1 MEGANASANSGN
13 DANTSSGDDGDGD
26 GDGGGRELGAR
37 ASNSGGGGGLSVSR
51 LSVWWSDVGV
61 VRGHLKCML
70 GNKGQLVSR
79 KGFIRAETMAALIEV
94 VRKRF
99 SLPSAARLDLGEV

>member
-26 GDGGGRELGAR
+26 GDGDRGGSELGAR
-37 ASNSGGGGGLSVSR
+37 ASNGGGAGLSVSR

-61 VRGHLKCML
+61 IRGHLKCML

-79 KGFIRAETMAALIEV
+79 KAFTQAETAGALIEV

-99 SLPSAARLDLGEV
+99 SLPSG